1 VQAAG
6 GAAAIDKVSSRVM
19 KGTID
24 FGGKSL
30 PIDIYSKDPEKRISF
45 AHMAEG
51 DSVTAFNGHEGWLGT
66 PGHPLRE
73 MHGSDLDGA
82 SIDADLHLA
91 THLKTMFS
99 ELRVRGTEQVGEH
112 EAYVVVGQR
121 EGKPPI
127 RLYFDEQSGLL
138 VRLVRFGETAL
149 GWLPTQI
156 DYADYRDTK
165 GVKIPYRWT
174 LARPSG
180 RFTIQVTEVKQNI
193 PVDEA
198 KFAKPAAE
206 QNGPAK

>member
-1 VQAAG
+1 
-6 GAAAIDKVSSRVM
+6 M

-45 AHMAEG
+45 THMPNG

-91 THLKTMFS
+91 THFKLMFS
-99 ELRVRGTEQVGEH
+99 GMQVRGTEKVGDH

-121 EGKPPI
+121 EGK
-127 RLYFDEQSGLL
+127 
-138 VRLVRFGETAL
+138 A
-149 GWLPTQI
+149 
-156 DYADYRDTK
+156 ADSI
-165 GVKIPYRWT
+165 V
-174 LARPSG
+174 
-180 RFTIQVTEVKQNI
+180 F
-193 PVDEA
+193 
-198 KFAKPAAE
+198 
-206 QNGPAK
+206 